1 MRKAK
6 AIHYALVAFIWIIY
20 VWYSV
25 VTWYHMNE
33 QWDRQEQE
41 QAARPGAAAGE

>member
-1 MRKAK
+1 M
-6 AIHYALVAFIWIIY
+6 VVVIWIIY

-25 VTWYHMNE
+25 VAWHRMNE

-41 QAARPGAAAGE
+41 QAAQPGAAAGQ